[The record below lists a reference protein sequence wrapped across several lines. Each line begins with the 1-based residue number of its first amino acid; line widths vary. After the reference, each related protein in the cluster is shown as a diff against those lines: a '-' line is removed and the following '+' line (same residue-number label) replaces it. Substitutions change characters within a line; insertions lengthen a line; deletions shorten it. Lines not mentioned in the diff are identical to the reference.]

1 MANSK
6 RIQGMLRLMLP
17 MLGSLLAALPLVAQA
32 PRIAVVDFD
41 QINQAYSKSRARLE
55 GLKADEARI
64 KAELA
69 KEFES
74 YKQLVEQARTLQKQ
88 FNDAASN
95 PAIRDAK
102 LKEAQDL
109 FVKAQAESRRLQT
122 VKKEK
127 ESAYQKKY
135 SEATAEVLRDIQAAA
150 SAYASEK
157 SIDII
162 FDKSGKT
169 RNAAPLVQFADAPLD
184 VTADLVTRLNQRAP
198 SATPTP

>member
-17 MLGSLLAALPLVAQA
+17 MLGFLLAGLPLMAQA

-41 QINQAYSKSRARLE
+41 QINQTYSKSKARLE
-55 GLKADEARI
+55 GLKAEEARI

-69 KEFES
+69 KEFEG
-74 YKQLVEQARTLQKQ
+74 YKQLVEQARRLQKQ

-127 ESAYQKKY
+127 ETAYQKKY

-184 VTADLVTRLNQRAP
+184 VTADVVTRLNQRAA
-198 SATPTP
+198 SATPAP